1 MQYPTLIYDG
11 AFSDARHLGE
21 PKGLPEGTVTQDEAI
36 AIARAFVGEDRVIP
50 PSAPGHQRR
59 AACLG
64 RYGDDG
70 GPSTQPRDHHP
81 GREGSVDDARI
92 RRLCPDAG

>member
-36 AIARAFVGEDRVIP
+36 AIARAFVGEDRVISAQ
-50 PSAPGHQRR
+50 SAPPL
-59 AACLG
+59 AARCL
-64 RYGDDG
+64 
-70 GPSTQPRDHHP
+70 P
-81 GREGSVDDARI
+81 GALR
-92 RRLCPDAG
+92 